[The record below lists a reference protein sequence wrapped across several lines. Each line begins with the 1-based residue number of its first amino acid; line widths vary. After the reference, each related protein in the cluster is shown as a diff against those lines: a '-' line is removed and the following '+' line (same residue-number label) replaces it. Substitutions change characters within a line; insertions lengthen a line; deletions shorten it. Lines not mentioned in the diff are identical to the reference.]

1 MLTFIIAVLFFSF
14 FYHPELTQCRAVL
27 TSSLIGFIPSFL
39 SSPHL
44 PSFLRRCFPTECG
57 VVTPLLGWCSN
68 SRPCDCAQESEDC
81 ITACGERPQEW
92 TEGGAAGK
100 REIKS
105 RERSQQMRGKRRGE
119 SDDRRWVYRCKKWR
133 ASQEGM
139 EMRHVLFMWKYVRAK
154 RRWGVRAGGNA
165 VGRLQRGD
173 GPSRVTV
180 EVKVSLG
187 GDANQIFRSSL
198 LFSSLLTDGSRA
210 EFTGCYC
217 PTGASPDAKCCEMP
231 CVVVRLLTALQ
242 SLRYRCVKCLKH

>member
-1 MLTFIIAVLFFSF
+1 MWGWVWGWRVPMFDKLNNFRSSFSRCNLVCSKEDTQLNARKQKITQTFALGNINAHFYHSCFFFFF

-154 RRWGVRAGGNA
+154 MRDEEWGLEGMQS
-165 VGRLQRGD
+165 VGCRGET
-173 GPSRVTV
+173 GPA
-180 EVKVSLG
+180 ELLW
-187 GDANQIFRSSL
+187 RS
-198 LFSSLLTDGSRA
+198 
-210 EFTGCYC
+210 
-217 PTGASPDAKCCEMP
+217 K
-231 CVVVRLLTALQ
+231 
-242 SLRYRCVKCLKH
+242 

>member
-1 MLTFIIAVLFFSF
+1 MFDKLNYFRSSFSRCNLVCSKEDTQLNARKQKITQTFALGNITFIIAVLFFSF

-119 SDDRRWVYRCKKWR
+119 SDDRR
-133 ASQEGM
+133 
-139 EMRHVLFMWKYVRAK
+139 
-154 RRWGVRAGGNA
+154 
-165 VGRLQRGD
+165 
-173 GPSRVTV
+173 
-180 EVKVSLG
+180 
-187 GDANQIFRSSL
+187 
-198 LFSSLLTDGSRA
+198 
-210 EFTGCYC
+210 
-217 PTGASPDAKCCEMP
+217 
-231 CVVVRLLTALQ
+231 
-242 SLRYRCVKCLKH
+242 

>member
-198 LFSSLLTDGSRA
+198 LFSRMAVEQSSLVAIAPLVHHQ
-210 EFTGCYC
+210 
-217 PTGASPDAKCCEMP
+217 MP
-231 CVVVRLLTALQ
+231 NV
-242 SLRYRCVKCLKH
+242 VKCPALL